1 METNVVESEDRRI
14 KNYKKKE
21 QQSQFYQEQ

>member
-14 KNYKKKE
+14 KNCKTKE